1 MQDKLIQ
8 FIKKYF
14 YVLMKGVISLGKEI
28 MTTISVRL
36 SQEEKDKLQSLAKEQ
51 DLSMSH
57 LIRKAIKQ
65 YLQNN

>member
-1 MQDKLIQ
+1 
-8 FIKKYF
+8 
-14 YVLMKGVISLGKEI
+14 MKGVISLGKEA